1 MTDFELALLFSE
13 YLNTANFVFSNY
25 MAVLFAMLTASYFL
39 AHRMGRWVAALF
51 LILFTIGAIMSGS
64 GVLFAFTD
72 FFNLGV
78 HIHEQTGTEP
88 GALGWLGPA
97 GPGGEAMA
105 SMPMMVGIML
115 LVSYVGS
122 IGFFFVV
129 RHNRIHAE
137 TKAGAVA
144 AEPSDEVSE

>member
-1 MTDFELALLFSE
+1 MTDFEQALLFSE
-13 YLNTANFVFSNY
+13 YLNTANLVFSNY
-25 MAVLFAMLTASYFL
+25 MAVTFAMLTASYFL
-39 AHRMGRWVAALF
+39 AHRMGGWVAALF
-51 LILFTIGAIMSGS
+51 LILYTVGAMLSGS

-78 HIHEQTGTEP
+78 HIHEQASQNP

-97 GPGGEAMA
+97 GPGGAAMA

-129 RHNRIHAE
+129 RHNRILAE
-137 TKAGAVA
+137 GKPDARDDPAADEA
-144 AEPSDEVSE
+144 AE